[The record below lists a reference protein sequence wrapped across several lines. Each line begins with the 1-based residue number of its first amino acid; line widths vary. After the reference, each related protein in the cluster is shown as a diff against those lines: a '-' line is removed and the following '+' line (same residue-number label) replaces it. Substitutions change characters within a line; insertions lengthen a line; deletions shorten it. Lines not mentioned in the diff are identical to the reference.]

1 MAERSA
7 HERLQDI
14 RAALAKISRFLT
26 GKSFDDFNTDALVH
40 DAVVRNLEIISEAS
54 RHVPADLKARAAN
67 IAWREVADFG
77 NVLRHGYEMVN
88 DSILWSTI
96 ERDLP
101 VLRAAIDSLLADPDI
116 I

>member
-7 HERLQDI
+7 RERLLDI
-14 RAALAKISRFLT
+14 KKALAKISHFLS
-26 GKSFDDFNTDALVH
+26 GKTFDDFCRDDLVH

-54 RHVPADLKARAAN
+54 RHVPADLKAQASH

-77 NVLRHGYEMVN
+77 NVLRHGYEAVN

-101 VLRAAIDSLLADPDI
+101 VLRLAVDALLADPKI
-116 I
+116 V